1 MSYTDKLK
9 QVDQLQQKIMAHGA
23 LSDAVKKKINYK
35 FRLDWNYYSNR
46 MEGGTL
52 TREETR
58 SVMVGNIDVKGKPIK
73 DVMEMNGHD
82 KVVLDILKIGKGEL
96 RIAEKRIKDIHRAI
110 MHEEDAEK
118 AKQIGQWKSQANEI
132 INYKN
137 EKISFTPPADVAEAM
152 HELLNKT
159 NAELDAFFTNKKSLH
174 PVVIASQFHI
184 GYVTIHPFYDGN
196 GRTARI
202 LNNLLL
208 ISCGLPPIIIKDA
221 HKQAYY
227 QLLADIQAY
236 GGNPEL
242 FYVFICDRIIESQKL
257 VLDAIE
263 GKDIEEPEDID
274 KKLALLEKELEA
286 IDPNEEIKK
295 HFDKNTFTEIFN
307 SWGTEL
313 LEKTIPAI
321 QKFNR
326 LFTGMRHWVSIQNGL
341 GSVEF
346 VDQPVSEVIEKLKQ
360 EFIKSSDRVS
370 SHDTKLVVT
379 AFYGT
384 FKKGGLNTFGCTY
397 GLEVRFDHIKYEVW
411 VDNFS
416 ETNQRNQEMK
426 YQRLLHKPLTEI
438 EITKLAKHLEETIYQ
453 HIDFHTKKS
462 GLRK

>member
-1 MSYTDKLK
+1 MSYLDKQTK
-9 QVDQLQQKIMAHGA
+9 IDELQQKIKAHGK
-23 LSDAVKKKINYK
+23 LNVDVQKKINYK

-58 SVMVGNIDVKGKPIK
+58 SVMVGNIDVKGKPLK

-96 RIAEKRIKDIHRAI
+96 RIAEKRIKEIHKAI
-110 MHEEDAEK
+110 MHEEDADK
-118 AKQIGQWKSQANEI
+118 VSQIGNWKSQANEI

-137 EKISFTPPADVAEAM
+137 EKISFTPPSEVAEAM
-152 HELLNKT
+152 HALLNKT
-159 NAELDAFFTNKKSLH
+159 NAELDAFFANKKSPH
-174 PVVIASQFHI
+174 PLVIASQFHI
-184 GYVTIHPFYDGN
+184 GYVSVHPFYDGN

-208 ISCGLPPIIIKDA
+208 ISCGLPPIIIKD
-221 HKQAYY
+221 KDKKAYY

-236 GGNPEL
+236 GGNAEL
-242 FYVFICDRIIESQKL
+242 FYAFIGDRIIESQQL

-263 GKDIEEPEDID
+263 GKEIEEPDDMD

-295 HFDKNTFTEIFN
+295 HFDKETFVEIFN
-307 SWGTEL
+307 SWGIQL
-313 LEKTIPAI
+313 LQTAIPAI

-326 LFTGMRHWVSIQNGL
+326 LFTGIRHWISIQNGL
-341 GSVEF
+341 GSVQF
-346 VDQPVSEVIEKLKQ
+346 VDEPVAQIVNTLVNDFLRSAANG
-360 EFIKSSDRVS
+360 SY
-370 SHDTKLVVT
+370 HDTKLVLT

-397 GLEVRFDHIKYEVW
+397 GIEVRFDHIKYEIW

-416 ETNQRNQEMK
+416 ETTQRNQEMR
-426 YQRLLHKPLTEI
+426 YQRLLHKPLTETEI
-438 EITKLAKHLEETIYQ
+438 EKLVKHLEEAIYQ
-453 HIDFHTKKS
+453 HIDFHTKKN
-462 GLRK
+462 GLR

>member
-1 MSYTDKLK
+1 MSYADKIK
-9 QVDQLQQKIMAHGA
+9 QVDQLQEKIMAHGA

-82 KVVLDILKIGKGEL
+82 KVVLDILKIGKGDL
-96 RIAEKRIKDIHRAI
+96 RIAEKRIKDIHKAI
-110 MHEEDAEK
+110 MHEEDIEK
-118 AKQIGQWKSQANEI
+118 AKQIGQWKAQANEI

-137 EKISFTPPADVAEAM
+137 EKISFTPPDEVAEAM

-159 NAELDAFFTNKKSLH
+159 NAELDAFFTGKKSLH

-221 HKQAYY
+221 YKQAYN

-236 GGNPEL
+236 GGSPEL
-242 FYVFICDRIIESQKL
+242 FYAFICDRIIESQQL

-263 GKDIEEPEDID
+263 GKEIEEPDDID
-274 KKLALLEKELEA
+274 KR
-286 IDPNEEIKK
+286 I
-295 HFDKNTFTEIFN
+295 
-307 SWGTEL
+307 EL
-313 LEKTIPAI
+313 LK
-321 QKFNR
+321 KR
-326 LFTGMRHWVSIQNGL
+326 LTNPDVVTESKSLHTTNEVLGKSIFPLLQSL
-341 GSVEF
+341 ETKL
-346 VDQPVSEVIEKLKQ
+346 EKLKELFNSTDRRMQYNESGKTHQLGSDESTFEVLQ
-360 EFIKSSDRVS
+360 E
-370 SHDTKLVVT
+370 
-379 AFYGT
+379 
-384 FKKGGLNTFGCTY
+384 N
-397 GLEVRFDHIKYEVW
+397 W
-411 VDNFS
+411 
-416 ETNQRNQEMK
+416 
-426 YQRLLHKPLTEI
+426 
-438 EITKLAKHLEETIYQ
+438 
-453 HIDFHTKKS
+453 
-462 GLRK
+462 LRKRNLATPDLYSEGVDPAGISEFTYTYQFKGYKKTLKLQYVSIYLTFQFNEFDYALRIQNDYQTEKRFGYNHPIDKAVANEIVTGLVDKVLNQIAEASDIKE